1 MTADVTSVRSLITS
15 VSKLVDYLEN
25 QVTPN
30 AVYRWIK
37 VNRIPGKY
45 MLRIAQFY
53 DIHVPIHL
61 AESDKKND
69 TRIVTKPR
77 ETLPVCLQV
86 QNGNLSIDEA
96 AEQLGLHPQAVN
108 LILKNWG
115 DQLQLLYDTMIRLE
129 NKEQSLD
136 QAALALGVSKYN
148 VHALRKKYGFSPQ
161 PRPKR
166 PERPIVKRRK
176 VAEEVALA
184 CIAGKMTLSE
194 VGNHC
199 DLSWRTIHRTISKL
213 SPECTM
219 IDLTHWPKALRDAYS
234 QEIRQGG
241 PRISA
246 KLWEWAKINEILLKK
261 QIKYPKIPKN
271 WRLTNA
277 RRMMVHILLGDETV
291 DSIAASRSAD
301 PGILE
306 SLFTSDL
313 RPLDL
318 VWDEV
323 RRAPMMTQIALAE
336 VLIAVDDQAKT
347 PRMRAIERI
356 KDGQ

>member
-1 MTADVTSVRSLITS
+1 MTADVTSVRTLIKS
-15 VSKLVDYLEN
+15 VTKLVEYLDGE
-25 QVTPN
+25 VTPN

-86 QNGNLSIDEA
+86 QNGSLSVTEA

-115 DQLQLLYDTMIRLE
+115 AQLQLLYDTLVRLE
-129 NKEQSLD
+129 NKEMSLD
-136 QAALALGVSKYN
+136 QAALALGVTKYN
-148 VHALRKKYGFSPQ
+148 VHALRKKYGFAPQ
-161 PRPKR
+161 PRPKA

-194 VGNHC
+194 VENHC

-213 SPECTM
+213 SPDYTM
-219 IDLTHWPKALRDAYS
+219 IDLTHWPKALREAYS
-234 QEIRQGG
+234 QEIRQEC
-241 PRISA
+241 PKISA
-246 KLWEWAKINEILLKK
+246 KLWKWVENNGVSLKK
-261 QIKYPKIPKN
+261 QVKYPKIPSN
-271 WRLTNA
+271 WRTANA
-277 RRMMVHILLGDETV
+277 RRMMVHVLLGDETV

-301 PGILE
+301 PFILE
-306 SLFTSDL
+306 SIFNSDL

-318 VWDEV
+318 TWGEV
-323 RRAPMMTQIALAE
+323 VKAPMLTQIGLAE
-336 VLIAVDDQAKT
+336 VLIAIDDQSKT